1 MENPRAE
8 LPEREPYVLSEDRKA
23 VEAHAR
29 SRQVLNDRERYA
41 LRTELLPTPFLG
53 NPRASV
59 VLLNLNPG
67 FDERDRIDYAD
78 PAFRE
83 AALRNLTHG
92 VEGHAFFPIDPRFR
106 ETSSY
111 DWWMGKLRWLIED
124 AGLGAVSNGVF
135 CVQAYPYHSREF
147 AESVAV
153 PSQHYTEALLVER
166 IEAGAIVI
174 GMRRRRYWEKAV
186 PQIASYAS
194 AHWLRN
200 PRNPTLSPGNFDGF
214 GEVVSALRQDHGR

>member
-1 MENPRAE
+1 MENPWAG
-8 LPEREPYVLSEDRKA
+8 LPKREPYVLGEDRRA
-23 VEAHAR
+23 VEAHAH

-67 FDERDRIDYAD
+67 FDERDRVDYAD

-83 AALRNLTHG
+83 AALRNLTHE

-111 DWWMGKLRWLIED
+111 GWWMGKLRWLVED

-153 PSQHYTEALLVER
+153 PSQRYTEALLAER

-174 GMRRRRYWEKAV
+174 GMRRRRYWEQAA
-186 PQIASYAS
+186 PRLASYAS

-214 GEVVSALRQDHGR
+214 GEAVSALRQGHRR